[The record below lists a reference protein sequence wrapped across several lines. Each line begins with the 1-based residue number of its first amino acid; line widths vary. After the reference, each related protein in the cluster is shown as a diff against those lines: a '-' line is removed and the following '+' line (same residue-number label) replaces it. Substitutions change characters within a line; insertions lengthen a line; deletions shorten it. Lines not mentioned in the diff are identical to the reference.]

1 MNTILVPTDF
11 SEASLNAGKYAL
23 GLAKDAGFK
32 KVIFYHTYSVPSPV
46 TYGVMPSETVLLNE
60 ELIDIESFK
69 QIAINGLNN
78 FNNEL
83 KGYCADDVQIELLPK
98 FGYFTEDIKITYK
111 EVDADL
117 IVMSISGGGVF
128 TESIIGS
135 DAVTVA
141 RHSEIPV
148 IVVPTSNS
156 YKDIRNILFLS
167 DFIDIKATVPA
178 NKIKGII
185 GATKANFH
193 ILHLSKDSSFSFS
206 ENSQERF
213 VFEDLFEGYN
223 PKFHFV
229 VDPDFVNGINHFADE
244 NNMDLVIIVP
254 KKHGLLDSIF
264 KKNHTK
270 ELAFHTHIPMM
281 VVNN

>member
-1 MNTILVPTDF
+1 MKTILVPTDF

-23 GLAKDAGFK
+23 SLAKDGGFN

-46 TYGVMPSETVLLNE
+46 TYGVIPSENVLLNE
-60 ELIDIESFK
+60 ELIDYESFK

-78 FNNEL
+78 FYNEL
-83 KGYCADDVQIELLPK
+83 KDFSYSNIEVELLPK
-98 FGYFTEDIKITYK
+98 YGYFTEDIKVTYE
-111 EVDADL
+111 EVNADV

-135 DAVTVA
+135 DTITVA
-141 RHSEIPV
+141 RHSKIPV
-148 IVVPTSNS
+148 IVVPTGNS
-156 YKDIRNILFLS
+156 YREIRNVLLLS
-167 DFIDIKATVPA
+167 DFVDIKATIPA
-178 NKIKGII
+178 DKIKGFIS
-185 GATKANFH
+185 ATKANFN

-213 VFEDLFEGYN
+213 VFEDLFEGYDL
-223 PKFHFV
+223 KFNFV

-254 KKHGLLDSIF
+254 KKHGLLESLF

-281 VVNN
+281 VVNS